1 MLEIDFLV
9 QNKGFKMNKKEVL
22 VINGGGPL
30 EGEVTISGAKNSAL
44 PILAACVLGTE
55 EIILDGVPGLKDV
68 EIMIEVLKHLG
79 SKVEYIG
86 EGTVRID
93 SSELNTCETP
103 FELMDKMRASFVVM
117 GPLLSRFK
125 EAHTKAPGGCNI
137 GARPIDLHLKG
148 FEALGAE
155 NIVNDDAISIK
166 TDGKLI
172 GNEVY
177 LDFPSVGATQN
188 IMMAATLA
196 EGETIIE
203 NAAKE
208 PEIVDLASFLS
219 KMGAKI
225 KGAGTSTIT
234 IEGVEKL
241 TGTRHT
247 IIPDRIEAASYM
259 IAAAMTKGNV
269 TINNVIGSHIRPV
282 IAKLIEMGADVEEID
297 DEDIIKVKVDKR
309 LKATNIQT
317 LPYPGFPTDVQA
329 QFMALMTICDGE
341 SKIQET
347 VFENRFMH
355 VEQLNKMGAAIATSG
370 NRATIAGVDKLHGAE
385 VRATDLRA
393 GAALVIAALTAE
405 GETKVSDIYHI
416 DRGYS
421 DLVERFTNL
430 GADIKRV
437 EI

>member
-1 MLEIDFLV
+1 
-9 QNKGFKMNKKEVL
+9 MNKKEVL
-22 VINGGGPL
+22 VISGGGPL

-79 SKVEYIG
+79 SKVEYLG
-86 EGTVRID
+86 EGTVKID
-93 SSELNTCETP
+93 SSKLNSCETP

-125 EAHTKAPGGCNI
+125 KAHTKAPGGCNI

-148 FEALGAE
+148 FEALGAT
-155 NIVNDDAISIK
+155 NIVNDDEISIK
-166 TDGKLI
+166 TDGKLL

-309 LKATNIQT
+309 LKPTNIQT

-329 QFMALMTICDGE
+329 QFMALMTTCDGE

-405 GETKVSDIYHI
+405 GETRVSDIYHI

-421 DLVERFTNL
+421 DLVEKFTNL

>member
-1 MLEIDFLV
+1 MDNKEI
-9 QNKGFKMNKKEVL
+9 L
-22 VINGGGPL
+22 VINGGKPL
-30 EGEVTISGAKNSAL
+30 EGEVCISGAKNSAL

-55 EIILDGVPGLKDV
+55 EIILDAVPKLKDV
-68 EIMIEVLKHLG
+68 EIMIDVLRHLG
-79 SKVEYIG
+79 SKVEYID
-86 EGTVRID
+86 EETVRID
-93 SSELNTCETP
+93 SSNINTCETP

-125 EAHTKAPGGCNI
+125 KAYTKAPGGCNI

-148 FEALGAE
+148 FQALGAE
-155 NIVNDDAISIK
+155 SMVNDDEISI
-166 TDGKLI
+166 TTNGELF
-172 GNEVY
+172 GNEIY

-196 EGETIIE
+196 KGETTIE

-225 KGAGTSTIT
+225 KGAGTSTIV

-241 TGTRHT
+241 TGARHT

-259 IAAAMTKGNV
+259 IAAVMTKGDV
-269 TINNVIGSHIRPV
+269 TIKNVIGSHIRPI
-282 IAKLIEMGADVEEID
+282 IAKLIEMGASVEEYE
-297 DEDIIKVKVDKR
+297 DEDIIRVSTNHR
-309 LKATNIQT
+309 LKPTNVQT
-317 LPYPGFPTDVQA
+317 LPYPGFPTDAQA
-329 QFMALMTICDGE
+329 QFMALMTVCDGE
-341 SKIQET
+341 SRIQET

-370 NRATIAGVDKLHGAE
+370 NRATVVGVDRLHGAS
-385 VRATDLRA
+385 VKATDLRA
-393 GAALVIAALTAE
+393 GAALVMAGLTAK
-405 GETKVSDIYHI
+405 GETRVSDIYHI

-421 DLVERFTNL
+421 DLEGKFRKL

-437 EI
+437 KVK

>member
-1 MLEIDFLV
+1 MD
-9 QNKGFKMNKKEVL
+9 KKEIL

-68 EIMIEVLKHLG
+68 EIMIEVLRHLG
-79 SKVEYIG
+79 SKVEYIS
-86 EGTVRID
+86 EDSVRID
-93 SSELNTCETP
+93 SSGINTCETP

-125 EAHTKAPGGCNI
+125 EAYTKAPGGCNI

-148 FEALGAE
+148 FEALGAK
-155 NIVNDDAISIK
+155 NIVNDDEISIK

-172 GNEVY
+172 GNEIY

-188 IMMAATLA
+188 IIMAATLA
-196 EGETIIE
+196 DGETIIE

-282 IAKLIEMGADVEEID
+282 IAKLIEMGAEVEEID

-309 LKATNIQT
+309 LKATNVQT

-329 QFMALMTICDGE
+329 QFMALMTMCEGE

-370 NRATIAGVDKLHGAE
+370 NRATIAGVDKLHGAD

-405 GETKVSDIYHI
+405 GETRVSDIYHI

-421 DLVERFTNL
+421 HLVEKFTKL
-430 GADIKRV
+430 GANIKRV

>member
-1 MLEIDFLV
+1 MD
-9 QNKGFKMNKKEVL
+9 KKEIL
-22 VINGGGPL
+22 VINGGKPL
-30 EGEVTISGAKNSAL
+30 NGEVSISGAKNSAL

-55 EIILDGVPGLKDV
+55 EIILDGVPNLKDV

-79 SKVEYIG
+79 SKVEFID
-86 EGTVRID
+86 EQTLRID
-93 SSELNTCETP
+93 SSAINTCETP

-148 FEALGAE
+148 FNALGADTL
-155 NIVNDDAISIK
+155 VNDDEISITTK
-166 TDGKLI
+166 GELL
-172 GNEVY
+172 GNDIY

-188 IMMAATLA
+188 IIMAATMA
-196 EGETIIE
+196 KGETIIE

-219 KMGAKI
+219 KMGANI
-225 KGAGTSTIT
+225 KGAGTSTIV
-234 IEGVEKL
+234 IQGVEKL

-259 IAAAMTKGNV
+259 LAAVMTRGEV
-269 TINNVIGSHIRPV
+269 TIKNVIGSHIRPV
-282 IAKLIEMGADVEEID
+282 IAKLIEMGANVCEIE
-297 DEDIIKVKVDKR
+297 DEDIIKVSSDRK
-309 LKATNIQT
+309 LKPTNVQT

-329 QFMALMTICDGE
+329 QFMALMTVCDGE

-370 NRATIAGVDKLHGAE
+370 NRATIVGVNQLHGAD
-385 VRATDLRA
+385 VKATDLRA
-393 GAALVIAALTAE
+393 GAALVMAGLYAN
-405 GETKVSDIYHI
+405 GETRVSDIYHI

-421 DLVERFTNL
+421 DLVGKLRQL
-430 GADIKRV
+430 GADIRRETVK
-437 EI
+437 

>member
-1 MLEIDFLV
+1 
-9 QNKGFKMNKKEVL
+9 MNKKELL
-22 VINGGGPL
+22 VINGAGPL
-30 EGEVTISGAKNSAL
+30 CGEVSISGAKNSAL

-55 EIILDGVPGLKDV
+55 EIILDGVPALKDV
-68 EIMIEVLKHLG
+68 EIMIEVLRHLG
-79 SKVEYIG
+79 AKVDYLDKD
-86 EGTVRID
+86 TVKID
-93 SSELNTCETP
+93 SSNINTCETP
-103 FELMDKMRASFVVM
+103 YELMDKMRASFVVM

-125 EAHTKAPGGCNI
+125 KAYTKAPGGCNI
-137 GARPIDLHLKG
+137 GARPIDFHLKG
-148 FEALGAE
+148 FEALGATSR
-155 NIVNDDAISIK
+155 VNDEEIAIE
-166 TDGKLI
+166 TNGELI

-188 IMMAATLA
+188 IMMAAVLA
-196 EGETIIE
+196 DGETTIE

-225 KGAGTSTIT
+225 KGAGTSTIV
-234 IEGVEKL
+234 IKGVEKL

-282 IAKLIEMGADVEEID
+282 IAKLIEMGANVDELE
-297 DEDIIKVKVDKR
+297 DEDVIKVSVDSK
-309 LKATNIQT
+309 LKPTNIQT
-317 LPYPGFPTDVQA
+317 LPYPGFPTDAHA

-370 NRATIAGVDKLHGAE
+370 NRATIVGVDKLHGAD
-385 VRATDLRA
+385 VKATDLRA
-393 GAALVIAALTAE
+393 GAALVIAALVAE
-405 GETKVSDIYHI
+405 GETRISDIYHI

-421 DLVERFTNL
+421 DLVEKFTKL
-430 GADIKRV
+430 GANIKRV

>member
-1 MLEIDFLV
+1 MD
-9 QNKGFKMNKKEVL
+9 KKEIL

-55 EIILDGVPGLKDV
+55 EIILDGVPDLKDV
-68 EIMIEVLKHLG
+68 EIMIEVLRHLG
-79 SKVEYIG
+79 SKVEYIS
-86 EGTVRID
+86 EDSVRID

-125 EAHTKAPGGCNI
+125 EAYTKAPGGCNI

-148 FEALGAE
+148 FEALGAT
-155 NIVNDDAISIK
+155 NIVNDDEISIK

-196 EGETIIE
+196 NGVTIIE

-282 IAKLIEMGADVEEID
+282 IAKLIEMGAEVDEID
-297 DEDIIKVKVDKR
+297 DEDIIKVKVNKK
-309 LKATNIQT
+309 LKPTNIQT
-317 LPYPGFPTDVQA
+317 LPYPGFPTDAQA

-370 NRATIAGVDKLHGAE
+370 NRATIVGVDKLHGAD

-393 GAALVIAALTAE
+393 GAALVIAALIAE
-405 GETKVSDIYHI
+405 GETRVSDIYHI

-421 DLVERFTNL
+421 NIVEKFTNL

>member
-1 MLEIDFLV
+1 MD
-9 QNKGFKMNKKEVL
+9 KKEIL
-22 VINGGGPL
+22 LINGGGPL
-30 EGEVTISGAKNSAL
+30 RGEVIISGAKNSAL

-55 EIILDGVPGLKDV
+55 EIILDGVPDLKDV
-68 EIMIEVLKHLG
+68 EIMIEVLRHLG

-86 EGTVRID
+86 DESLRID
-93 SSELNTCETP
+93 SSGINTCETP

-148 FEALGAE
+148 FEALGAKAL
-155 NIVNDDAISIK
+155 VNDEAISI
-166 TDGKLI
+166 TTEGELI
-172 GNEVY
+172 GNEIY

-196 EGETIIE
+196 KGETIIE

-225 KGAGTSTIT
+225 KGAGTSTIVVD
-234 IEGVEKL
+234 GVEKL

-259 IAAAMTKGNV
+259 LAAVMTKGDV
-269 TINNVIGSHIRPV
+269 TIKNVIGSHIRPV
-282 IAKLIEMGADVEEID
+282 IAKLIEMGASVEEIEE
-297 DEDIIKVKVDKR
+297 EDIIKVSANQK
-309 LKATNIQT
+309 LKPTNIQT
-317 LPYPGFPTDVQA
+317 LPYPGFPTDAQA
-329 QFMALMTICDGE
+329 QFMALMTVCDGE

-370 NRATIAGVDKLHGAE
+370 NRATIVGVDKLHGAD
-385 VRATDLRA
+385 VKATDLRA
-393 GAALVIAALTAE
+393 GAALVMAGLTAS
-405 GETKVSDIYHI
+405 GQTRISDIYHI

-421 DLVERFTNL
+421 KLVEKFTKL
-430 GADIKRV
+430 GADIKR
-437 EI
+437 ETID

>member
-1 MLEIDFLV
+1 MD
-9 QNKGFKMNKKEVL
+9 KKESL

-68 EIMIEVLKHLG
+68 EIMIEVLRHLG
-79 SKVEYIG
+79 SKVEYIS
-86 EGTVRID
+86 EDSVRID
-93 SSELNTCETP
+93 SSGINTCETP

-125 EAHTKAPGGCNI
+125 EAYTKAPGGCNI

-148 FEALGAE
+148 FEALGAK
-155 NIVNDDAISIK
+155 NIVNDDEISIK

-172 GNEVY
+172 GNEIY

-234 IEGVEKL
+234 IEGVERL

-282 IAKLIEMGADVEEID
+282 IAKLIEMGAEVEEID

-309 LKATNIQT
+309 LKATNVQT

-329 QFMALMTICDGE
+329 QFMALMTMCEGE

-370 NRATIAGVDKLHGAE
+370 NRATIAGVDKLHGAD

-405 GETKVSDIYHI
+405 GETRVSDIYHI

-421 DLVERFTNL
+421 HLVEKFTKL
-430 GADIKRV
+430 GANIKRV

>member
-1 MLEIDFLV
+1 MDNKEI
-9 QNKGFKMNKKEVL
+9 L
-22 VINGGGPL
+22 VINGGKPL
-30 EGEVTISGAKNSAL
+30 EGEVCISGAKNSAL

-55 EIILDGVPGLKDV
+55 EIILDAVPKLKDV
-68 EIMIEVLKHLG
+68 EIMIDVLRHLG
-79 SKVEYIG
+79 SKVEYID
-86 EGTVRID
+86 EETVRID
-93 SSELNTCETP
+93 SSNINTCETP

-125 EAHTKAPGGCNI
+125 KAYTKAPGGCNI

-148 FEALGAE
+148 FQALGAE
-155 NIVNDDAISIK
+155 SMVNDDEISI
-166 TDGKLI
+166 TTNGELF
-172 GNEVY
+172 GNEIY

-196 EGETIIE
+196 EGETTIE

-225 KGAGTSTIT
+225 KGAGTSTIV

-241 TGTRHT
+241 TGARHT

-259 IAAAMTKGNV
+259 IAAVMTKGDV
-269 TINNVIGSHIRPV
+269 TIKNVIGSHIRPI
-282 IAKLIEMGADVEEID
+282 IAKLIEMGASVEEYE
-297 DEDIIKVKVDKR
+297 DEDIIRVSTNHR
-309 LKATNIQT
+309 LKPTNVQT
-317 LPYPGFPTDVQA
+317 LPYPGFPTDAQA
-329 QFMALMTICDGE
+329 QFMALMTVCDGE
-341 SKIQET
+341 SRIQET

-370 NRATIAGVDKLHGAE
+370 NRATVVGVDRLHGAS
-385 VRATDLRA
+385 VKATDLRA
-393 GAALVIAALTAE
+393 GAALVMAGLTAK
-405 GETKVSDIYHI
+405 GETRVSDIYHI

-421 DLVERFTNL
+421 DLEGKFRKL

-437 EI
+437 KVK

>member
-1 MLEIDFLV
+1 MD
-9 QNKGFKMNKKEVL
+9 KKEIL

-68 EIMIEVLKHLG
+68 EIMIEVLRHLG
-79 SKVEYIG
+79 SEVEYIG
-86 EGTVRID
+86 EDSVRID
-93 SSELNTCETP
+93 SSNLNTCETP

-125 EAHTKAPGGCNI
+125 EAYTKAPGGCNI

-148 FEALGAE
+148 FEALGAT
-155 NIVNDDAISIK
+155 NIVNDDEISIK
-166 TDGKLI
+166 TDGKLV

-196 EGETIIE
+196 DGETIIE

-259 IAAAMTKGNV
+259 IAAAMTRGNV

-282 IAKLIEMGADVEEID
+282 IAKLIEMGAEVDEID
-297 DEDIIKVKVDKR
+297 DEDIIKVKVDKK
-309 LKATNIQT
+309 LKPTNIQT

-370 NRATIAGVDKLHGAE
+370 NRATIVGVDQLHGAN

-421 DLVERFTNL
+421 NLVEKFTKL
-430 GADIKRV
+430 GANIKRV

>member
-1 MLEIDFLV
+1 MD
-9 QNKGFKMNKKEVL
+9 KKEIL

-68 EIMIEVLKHLG
+68 EIMIEVLRHLG
-79 SKVEYIG
+79 SKVEYIS
-86 EGTVRID
+86 EDSVRID
-93 SSELNTCETP
+93 SSGINTCETP

-125 EAHTKAPGGCNI
+125 EAYTKAPGGCNI

-148 FEALGAE
+148 FEALGAK
-155 NIVNDDAISIK
+155 NIINDDEISIK

-172 GNEVY
+172 GNEIY

-188 IMMAATLA
+188 IIMAATLA

-234 IEGVEKL
+234 VEGVERL

-282 IAKLIEMGADVEEID
+282 IAKLIEMGAEVEEID

-309 LKATNIQT
+309 LKATNVQT

-329 QFMALMTICDGE
+329 QFMALMTMCEGE

-370 NRATIAGVDKLHGAE
+370 NRATIAGVDKLHGAD

-405 GETKVSDIYHI
+405 GETRVSDIYHI

-421 DLVERFTNL
+421 HLVEKFTKL
-430 GADIKRV
+430 GANIKRV

>member
-1 MLEIDFLV
+1 MD
-9 QNKGFKMNKKEVL
+9 KKEIL

-55 EIILDGVPGLKDV
+55 EIILDGVPDLKDV
-68 EIMIEVLKHLG
+68 EIMIEVLRHLG
-79 SKVEYIG
+79 SKVEYIS
-86 EGTVRID
+86 EDSVRID

-125 EAHTKAPGGCNI
+125 EAYTKAPGGCNI

-148 FEALGAE
+148 FEALGAT
-155 NIVNDDAISIK
+155 NIVNDDEISIK

-196 EGETIIE
+196 NGVTTIE

-282 IAKLIEMGADVEEID
+282 IAKLIEMGAEVDEID
-297 DEDIIKVKVDKR
+297 DEDIIKVKVNKK
-309 LKATNIQT
+309 LKPTNIQT
-317 LPYPGFPTDVQA
+317 LPYPGFPTDAQA

-370 NRATIAGVDKLHGAE
+370 NRATIVGVDKLHGAD

-393 GAALVIAALTAE
+393 GAALVIAALIAE
-405 GETKVSDIYHI
+405 GETRVSDIYHI

-421 DLVERFTNL
+421 NIVEKFTNL

>member
-1 MLEIDFLV
+1 MD
-9 QNKGFKMNKKEVL
+9 KKEIL

-68 EIMIEVLKHLG
+68 EIMIEVLRHLG
-79 SKVEYIG
+79 SKVEYIS
-86 EGTVRID
+86 EDSVRID
-93 SSELNTCETP
+93 SSNLNTCETP

-125 EAHTKAPGGCNI
+125 EAYTKAPGGCNI

-148 FEALGAE
+148 FEALGAT
-155 NIVNDDAISIK
+155 NIVNDDEISIK

-282 IAKLIEMGADVEEID
+282 IAKLIEMGAEVDEID
-297 DEDIIKVKVDKR
+297 DEDIIKVKVDKK
-309 LKATNIQT
+309 LKPTNIQT

-370 NRATIAGVDKLHGAE
+370 NRATIAGVDQLHGAD

-405 GETKVSDIYHI
+405 GETRVSDIYHI

-421 DLVERFTNL
+421 NLVEKFTNL
-430 GADIKRV
+430 GANIKRV

>member
-1 MLEIDFLV
+1 
-9 QNKGFKMNKKEVL
+9 MNKKEVL
-22 VINGGGPL
+22 VISGGGPL

-79 SKVEYIG
+79 SKVEYLG
-86 EGTVRID
+86 EGTVKID
-93 SSELNTCETP
+93 SSELNSCETP

-148 FEALGAE
+148 FEALGAT
-155 NIVNDDAISIK
+155 NIVNDDEISIR
-166 TDGKLI
+166 TDGKLL

-309 LKATNIQT
+309 LKPTNIQT

-329 QFMALMTICDGE
+329 QFMALMTTCDGE

-370 NRATIAGVDKLHGAE
+370 NRATIAGVDKLHGAD

-405 GETKVSDIYHI
+405 GETRVSDIYHI

-421 DLVERFTNL
+421 DLVEKFTKL
-430 GADIKRV
+430 GAKIKRV

>member
-1 MLEIDFLV
+1 MD
-9 QNKGFKMNKKEVL
+9 KKEIL

-55 EIILDGVPGLKDV
+55 EIILDGVPDLKDV
-68 EIMIEVLKHLG
+68 EIMIEVLRHLG
-79 SKVEYIG
+79 SKVEYIS
-86 EGTVRID
+86 EDSVRID

-125 EAHTKAPGGCNI
+125 EAYTKAPGGCNI

-148 FEALGAE
+148 FEALGAT
-155 NIVNDDAISIK
+155 NIVNDDEISIK

-196 EGETIIE
+196 NGVTIIE

-282 IAKLIEMGADVEEID
+282 IAKLIEMGAEVDEID
-297 DEDIIKVKVDKR
+297 DEDIIKVKVNKK
-309 LKATNIQT
+309 LKPTNIQT
-317 LPYPGFPTDVQA
+317 LPYPGFPTDAQA

-370 NRATIAGVDKLHGAE
+370 NRATIVGVDKLHGSD

-393 GAALVIAALTAE
+393 GAALVIAALIAE
-405 GETKVSDIYHI
+405 GETRVSDIYHI

-421 DLVERFTNL
+421 NIVEKFTNL